1 MAVFDDLVKNPA
13 PGGLAVGIGAALLGP
28 VLLPAV
34 SGMLRPVA
42 AAALRTGIAAYRGAV
57 EPLRAS
63 IDSLVAEAQIELA
76 TARAGAA
83 HPGPRTAA
91 SASEPAAEPGA
102 VTSVV
107 SARSTVP
114 AMPPSPATPS
124 AAASD
129 PALRAAGPAHGTE
142 PAAGQDGH
150 ADHPRS
156 HKPRRGGTH
165 PA

>member
-28 VLLPAV
+28 VLRPAV

-42 AAALRTGIAAYRGAV
+42 AAALRTGIAAYRGTV

-76 TARAGAA
+76 TARAGVE

-107 SARSTVP
+107 SARNTV
-114 AMPPSPATPS
+114 PATPS

-142 PAAGQDGH
+142 PAAGQGGH
-150 ADHPRS
+150 AEHPRS